1 MSSTSHAGS
10 TSSIDIPQGLEDAPL
25 MSDLDEIAALQR
37 AVGPLYL
44 RYSPGPVVDAR
55 TGSHDQESGCDLP
68 GLAAA
73 PLTPEPWWDR
83 PEEEWIARQLCQYTH
98 MWVRPRNAGWL
109 LTGDVIGR
117 GCNSEP
123 LLANARPVALVTQ
136 RCVEH
141 AASVYERA
149 FHPGRS

>member
-73 PLTPEPWWDR
+73 PLTPEP
-83 PEEEWIARQLCQYTH
+83 CGTG
-98 MWVRPRNAGWL
+98 PRRSGSHVSCASTPTCGCVLATRAG
-109 LTGDVIGR
+109 
-117 GCNSEP
+117 S
-123 LLANARPVALVTQ
+123 
-136 RCVEH
+136 
-141 AASVYERA
+141 
-149 FHPGRS
+149 